1 MGYARW
7 SDSDWSRY
15 AGSTAGRSR
24 DEIFGSGLDA
34 SLDPRGIKMR
44 ESRDSALN
52 PTSNAIVAALDVT
65 GSMGMI
71 AEVMAKQGLGTFVT
85 EVLKRRPVSDP
96 HLMFMGIGDAN
107 CDRAPLQVTQFEADI
122 RIAEQLGR
130 IWLEG
135 GGGGNRFESYDLA
148 WYFAAAHTAIDC
160 FEKRGRKGVLFTIG
174 DEEPSPRLLA
184 GQIKSVTG
192 DSVRSDLDAKALLAM
207 VERTYDVFHI
217 VVEEGSHARA
227 NRATVMRGWNALLG
241 QGRVIPLADHTR
253 LAEVMVSTIEVHAG
267 RDRAAVAG
275 SWSGDTSLVVARA
288 VGAVAARTAGA
299 VGGVFRF

>member
-24 DEIFGSGLDA
+24 SEIFGSGLDVA
-34 SLDPRGIKMR
+34 LNPHGVKLR

-52 PTSNAIVAALDVT
+52 PASNAIVAALDVT

-122 RIAEQLGR
+122 RIAEQLAK

-148 WYFAAAHTAIDC
+148 WYFAARHTAIDC
-160 FEKRGRKGVLFTIG
+160 FEKRGRKGILFTIG
-174 DEEPSPRLLA
+174 DEEPSPHLLA
-184 GQIKSVTG
+184 GQVRAVTG
-192 DSVRSDLDAKALLAM
+192 DAERRDLDARALLAM

-227 NRATVMRGWNALLG
+227 NRTAVMRAWTGLLG

-288 VGAVAARTAGA
+288 VGAIAARGTGNM
-299 VGGVFRF
+299 GGVVRF

>member
-7 SDSDWSRY
+7 SHSDWSRY
-15 AGSTAGRSR
+15 AGTTAGRSR
-24 DEIFGSGLDA
+24 HEIFGTGLDA
-34 SLDPRGIKMR
+34 ALDPRGVTKR
-44 ESRDSALN
+44 ESCDSALN
-52 PTSNAIVAALDVT
+52 PASNAIIAALDVT

-122 RIAEQLGR
+122 CIAEQLEK

-148 WYFAAAHTAIDC
+148 WYFAACHTAIDC
-160 FEKRGRKGVLFTIG
+160 FEKRGRKGILFTIG

-184 GQIKSVTG
+184 GQIKAVTG
-192 DSVRSDLDAKALLAM
+192 DSARGDLDARTLLAM

-227 NRATVMRGWNALLG
+227 HRADVMRAWNVLLG
-241 QGRVIPLADHTR
+241 QGRAIPLADHTR

-288 VGAVAARTAGA
+288 VGALANSAAGKAG
-299 VGGVFRF
+299 GLFRF

>member
-7 SDSDWSRY
+7 NDEDWSRY
-15 AGSTAGRSR
+15 AASTTGRSR
-24 DEIFGSGLDA
+24 DEIFGRRLDA
-34 SLDPRGIKMR
+34 ALNPHGVKLR

-52 PTSNAIVAALDVT
+52 PQSNAIVTALDVT

-71 AEVMAKQGLGTFVT
+71 AEVMARQGLGTFIT
-85 EVLKRRPVSDP
+85 EVLKRRPVTDP

-122 RIAEQLGR
+122 RIAEQLAK

-148 WYFAAAHTAIDC
+148 WYFAATHTAIDC
-160 FEKRGRKGVLFTIG
+160 FEKRRQKGILFTIG
-174 DEEPSPRLLA
+174 DEEPSPRLLTR
-184 GQIKSVTG
+184 QVKTVVG
-192 DSVRSDLDAKALLAM
+192 DNLPSDLDAAALLAM
-207 VERTYDVFHI
+207 VERSWDVFHI
-217 VVEEGSHARA
+217 VVEEGSHCRA
-227 NRATVMRGWNALLG
+227 NRDTVVRLWTRLLG

-267 RDRAAVAG
+267 RDRGAVAG
-275 SWSGDTSLVVARA
+275 SWSGDTRLVVARA
-288 VGAVAARTAGA
+288 LGTVAARASHA
-299 VGGVFRF
+299 AGGVVRF

>member
-7 SDSDWSRY
+7 SDADWGRY
-15 AGSTAGRSR
+15 ATSTATRSR
-24 DEIFGSGLDA
+24 DEIFASGLDPG
-34 SLDPRGIKMR
+34 LDPLGVQRR

-52 PTSNAIVAALDVT
+52 PQSNAIIAALDVT

-96 HLMFMGIGDAN
+96 HLMFMGIGDAH

-122 RIAEQLGR
+122 RIAEQLAR

-135 GGGGNRFESYDLA
+135 GGGGNACESYDLA
-148 WYFAAAHTAIDC
+148 WYFAARHTAIDC
-160 FEKRGRKGVLFTIG
+160 FEKRRCKGVLFTIG

-184 GQIKSVTG
+184 QHVKRVTG
-192 DSVRSDLDAKALLAM
+192 DDLPADLDAAALLAM
-207 VERTYDVFHI
+207 AERSWDVFHI
-217 VVEEGSHARA
+217 VVEEGSHARS
-227 NRATVMRGWNALLG
+227 NRAAVMRKWTALLG

-253 LAEVMVSTIEVHAG
+253 LAEVMVSTIEVNAG

-288 VGAVAARTAGA
+288 VGAIA
-299 VGGVFRF
+299 VRGPQATGGVVRF

>member
-7 SDSDWSRY
+7 SDADWSRY
-15 AGSTAGRSR
+15 AASTAGRRR
-24 DEIFGSGLDA
+24 DEIFGSGLDPG
-34 SLDPRGIKMR
+34 LDPRKAKLR

-52 PTSNAIVAALDVT
+52 PQSNAIATALDVT

-71 AEVMAKQGLGTFVT
+71 AEVMAKQGLGTFIT

-96 HLMFMGIGDAN
+96 HLMFMGIGDAH

-122 RIAEQLGR
+122 RIAEQLAR

-148 WYFAAAHTAIDC
+148 WYFAATHTAIDC
-160 FEKRGRKGVLFTIG
+160 FEKRRQRGILFTIG

-184 GQIKSVTG
+184 SQVKDVVG
-192 DSVRSDLDAKALLAM
+192 DEVPADLDAAAVLAM
-207 VERTYDVFHI
+207 VERTWDVFHI
-217 VVEEGSHARA
+217 VVEEGSHCRT
-227 NRATVMRGWNALLG
+227 NRATVMRLWTTLLG
-241 QGRVIPLADHTR
+241 QGRVIPLADHTK

-288 VGAVAARTAGA
+288 VGAIATRTPDGA
-299 VGGVFRF
+299 GGVVRF